1 MVCEGGWHVE
11 SYITS
16 SEPAAEFL
24 STVGLAKNQRAIAAG
39 LAAVFTSRV
48 PDSQNPVVSF
58 VATYLKPEMLHVY
71 RQTTGLQRH
80 TNWIVTRRRENEK
93 MFPAQNVIELRKH
106 PLRWFH
112 KFWHR
117 RQGKRIPLDPAEDA
131 QLQRICAEKRARL
144 VHVYFGTE
152 AARCLPFLRRAGLP
166 KIVSFHGADLS
177 RDLSPEEF
185 GQIADHTDLFLC
197 RSKSLSGEL
206 EKRGVDI
213 SRIRL
218 NYTGVPVPD
227 LQHKAEDSRPLRV
240 LQASRFLAKKGLDT
254 TLRAVALLK
263 AAGCDVRLTLAGDG
277 VEKENLQRLAG
288 SLGIG
293 KSTRFAGFL
302 DESELGQLYLASDIF
317 VHPSRTTEVGDR
329 EGIPNSLLEAMAHGL
344 PVVSTRHS
352 GVPEAV
358 THGKTGLLIDH
369 SEPEELAAAMRK
381 LSESQSLRAQ
391 LGTAARQEIVS
402 RFSIAACVRALEDA
416 YEEVGS
422 DRP

>member
-1 MVCEGGWHVE
+1 MLYHPFRSCGGIYFGRVD
-11 SYITS
+11 
-16 SEPAAEFL
+16 
-24 STVGLAKNQRAIAAG
+24 GLTDRQRAIAAG

-48 PDSQNPVVSF
+48 PDSQNSVVSF

-80 TNWIVTRRRENEK
+80 TNWIVTRRRACEK
-93 MFPAQNVIELRKH
+93 KFPARNVIELRKH

-112 KFWHR
+112 KAWHR
-117 RQGKRIPLDPAEDA
+117 SRGERIPLDPAEIA
-131 QLQRICAEKRARL
+131 QLQKICAEKKARL
-144 VHVYFGTE
+144 VHIYFGTE

-166 KIVSFHGADLS
+166 RIVSFHGADLS
-177 RDLSPEEF
+177 RDLGPDEF
-185 GQIADHTDLFLC
+185 GQIARHTDLFLC

-206 EKRGVDI
+206 EKRGVNA

-227 LQHKAEDSRPLRV
+227 LQQRAADSRPLRV

-263 AAGCDVRLTLAGDG
+263 ATGCDITLTLAGDG
-277 VEKENLQRLAG
+277 AEKENLQRLAG
-288 SLGIG
+288 SLGI
-293 KSTRFAGFL
+293 SEATRFAGFL
-302 DESELGQLYLASDIF
+302 DESELGNLYLGSDIF
-317 VHPSRTTEVGDR
+317 VHPSRTTEAGDR

-358 THGKTGLLIDH
+358 THEKTGLLIDQ
-369 SEPEELAAAMRK
+369 SDPEQLAAAMRT
-381 LSESQSLRAQ
+381 LSESRSLRDR
-391 LGTAARQEIVS
+391 LGNAARQEIIS
-402 RFSIAACVRALEDA
+402 RFSITACVRALEDA
-416 YEEVGS
+416 YEEVAS
-422 DRP
+422 NRP